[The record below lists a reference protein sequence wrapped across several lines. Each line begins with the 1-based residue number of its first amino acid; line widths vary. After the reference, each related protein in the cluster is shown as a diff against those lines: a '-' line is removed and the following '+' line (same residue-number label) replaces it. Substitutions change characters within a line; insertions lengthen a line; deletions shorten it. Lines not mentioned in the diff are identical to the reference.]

1 MRPTRPVPL
10 YGGDPAELLRR
21 VRRVEL
27 RTRRLVRS
35 LFAGEY
41 LSVFQGRGLEFA
53 EVRAYAPGD
62 DVRAIDWN
70 VTARLGTPY
79 VKQFVEERELT
90 VFLLVD
96 VSGSQR
102 WGTRR
107 QLKSELTAEAAVTLG
122 MSATQ
127 NNDRVGLMAVTDRV
141 EHLLPP
147 RKGRRHALRVV
158 RDLLALCPEGRG
170 TDLAAALR
178 QATRS
183 LPPRSIVFLISD
195 FRVGEGMAEFARALA
210 AAAVRHDVVVVR
222 TVDPGE
228 EAPGG
233 VGMLALEDP
242 ESGARRLV
250 QTGGRGWREA
260 RRAREE
266 EEGTLRALFRRLG
279 VDLVELR
286 TDEPIARPVLAFFR
300 QRERR
305 RRRR

>member
-41 LSVFQGRGLEFA
+41 LSVFKGQGLEFA

-70 VTARLGTPY
+70 VTARLGSPY

-90 VFLLVD
+90 VFLVVD

-122 MSATQ
+122 MSAAQ

-158 RDLLALCPEGRG
+158 RDLLALQPVGSG

-178 QATRS
+178 QTTRS
-183 LPPRSIVFLISD
+183 LPPRSIVFLVSD
-195 FRVGEGMAEFARALA
+195 FRVGNAMAEFGRALA
-210 AAAVRHDVVVVR
+210 AAAVRHDVVAVR
-222 TVDPGE
+222 TLDVGE
-228 EAPGG
+228 EVP
-233 VGMLALEDP
+233 VGLGLLALEDP
-242 ESGARRLV
+242 ESGERRLV
-250 QTGGRGWREA
+250 QTEGRRWRAA
-260 RRAREE
+260 RRAREADE
-266 EEGTLRALFRRLG
+266 DALRALCRRVG
-279 VDLVELR
+279 VDLIELR
-286 TDEPIARPVLAFFR
+286 TDQPIARPVLAFFR
-300 QRERR
+300 MRERR